1 MSSASS
7 LDTERLLRELSNRRS
22 EVEALQEVVRL
33 LAPSRPRDTAVLIA
47 VASILRA
54 RFGVKRLAYLH
65 TFTSDKQPRLAY
77 FHNFPSISRD
87 ALEEAM
93 RASSIY
99 FPEPDSLLG
108 LMGVEVVMPLGRYV
122 GPSIRVHRVEPKAW
136 WLFGDFAESEE
147 ERAND
152 LIYLEVI
159 GTLITVFLE
168 NNYIYEQQLMAERL
182 RLEQQALERELEF
195 ASRLQRRFAQK
206 SVGLHPR
213 LRTLLHYDARQK
225 VGGDLADF
233 IRTPEGDIVF
243 YIGDVSGK
251 GISAA
256 LVMANLHGQIQT
268 LAELQVDLPVIMDLL
283 HRRILQI
290 YGEEESGFVTL
301 FLGKVSF
308 RPEGMVMEYL
318 NAGHPPPLL
327 WRRGE
332 ISLLEANQTVLG
344 IDLPGRPSFQ
354 ETPPRSVVLEPGD
367 IFVGYTDGLIEQSNA
382 DHKILGVEPVVS
394 FVKGLTEAAPE
405 RMLEGLKKLLEDHRG
420 DRPLEDDLTFLLWEV
435 Q

>member
-1 MSSASS
+1 MSSFSS
-7 LDTERLLRELSNRRS
+7 VDVERLSRELAIRRS

-33 LAPSRPRDTAVLIA
+33 LVPGRPRDTALLIA

-54 RFGVKRLAYLH
+54 RFGVKRLAYIH
-65 TFTSDKQPRLAY
+65 TFTPDKRPKLAY

-93 RASSIY
+93 QATSMY

-108 LMGVEVVMPLGRYV
+108 RMGVEVVMPLGRYV
-122 GPSIRVHRVEPKAW
+122 GPNTRVHQVEPKAW
-136 WLFGDFAESEE
+136 WLLGDFAESDE

-168 NNYIYEQQLMAERL
+168 NNYIHEQQLQAERL

-195 ASRLQRRFAQK
+195 ASRLQRRFALK
-206 SVGLHPR
+206 SVGIHPR
-213 LRTLLHYDARQK
+213 IDTLLHYDARQK

-233 IRTPEGDIVF
+233 IKTPEGDVVF

-268 LAELQVDLPVIMDLL
+268 LAELRVDLPTIMDLL
-283 HRRILQI
+283 HRRISQI

-301 FLGKVSF
+301 FIGKLSF
-308 RPEGMVMEYL
+308 TEGRVVMEYM

-327 WRRGE
+327 WRGGRVE
-332 ISLLEANQTVLG
+332 LLEADQTVLG
-344 IDLPGRPSFQ
+344 IDLPGRRPFQ
-354 ETPPRSVVLEPGD
+354 ETQPRSVILEEGD
-367 IFVGYTDGLIEQSNA
+367 MFIGYTDGLIEQPEAGGN
-382 DHKILGVEPVVS
+382 ILGLEPVIACI
-394 FVKGLTEAAPE
+394 KGLTEATP
-405 RMLEGLKKLLEDHRG
+405 KKALQALRDLLESYRG
-420 DRPLEDDLTFLLWEV
+420 NQPLEDDLTLLLW
-435 Q
+435 QIR

>member
-1 MSSASS
+1 MDSFSSVDA
-7 LDTERLLRELSNRRS
+7 ERLLRELANRRS

-33 LAPSRPRDTAVLIA
+33 LAPAHPRDTALLIA

-54 RFGVKRLAYLH
+54 RFGVKRLAYIH
-65 TFTSDKQPRLAY
+65 TFTQDKRPKLSY

-93 RASSIY
+93 QASSIY
-99 FPEPDSLLG
+99 FPGSDSLLG
-108 LMGVEVVMPLGRYV
+108 RMGVEVVMPLGRYV
-122 GPSIRVHRVEPKAW
+122 GPTTRVHRVEPKAW
-136 WLFGDFAESEE
+136 WLLGDFAENDE

-152 LIYLEVI
+152 LIYMEVI

-195 ASRLQRRFAQK
+195 ASRLQRRFASK
-206 SVGLHPR
+206 SVGIHPR
-213 LRTLLHYDARQK
+213 LDTLLHYDARQK

-233 IRTPEGDIVF
+233 IRTPEGNVVF

-268 LAELQVDLPVIMDLL
+268 LVELQVDLPVILDLL
-283 HRRILQI
+283 HRRIWQI

-301 FLGKVSF
+301 FLGRISF
-308 RPEGMVMEYL
+308 AEDGCVLEYL

-327 WRRGE
+327 WRKGE
-332 ISLLEANQTVLG
+332 ITLLEADQTVLG
-344 IDLPGRPSFQ
+344 IDLPGRMPFL
-354 ETPPRSVVLEPGD
+354 ETRPRRLNLQMGD
-367 IFVGYTDGLIEQSNA
+367 MFIGYTDGLIEQPNKGGKLMGLDPVIA
-382 DHKILGVEPVVS
+382 YVKNLAEPS
-394 FVKGLTEAAPE
+394 PE
-405 RMLEGLKKLLEDHRG
+405 YALRTLRHLLEEYRG
-420 DRPLEDDLTFLLWEV
+420 GQPLEDDLTLLLW
-435 Q
+435 QIF

>member
-1 MSSASS
+1 MSAVSS
-7 LDTERLLRELSNRRS
+7 VDMDRLLRELANRRS

-33 LAPSRPRDTAVLIA
+33 LAPARPRDTALLIA

-65 TFTSDKQPRLAY
+65 TFTQDKQPRLAY

-93 RASSIY
+93 QATSIY
-99 FPEPDSLLG
+99 FPEADSLLG
-108 LMGVEVVMPLGRYV
+108 RMGVEVVMPLGRYV
-122 GPSIRVHRVEPKAW
+122 GPSPRVHRVEPKAW
-136 WLFGDFAESEE
+136 WLFGDFAESDD

-182 RLEQQALERELEF
+182 RLERQALERELEF

-213 LRTLLHYDARQK
+213 FRTLLHYDARQK

-233 IRTPEGDIVF
+233 IQTPAGEIVF

-308 RPEGMVMEYL
+308 HPDGIIMQYL

-327 WRRGE
+327 WRKGE
-332 ISLLEANQTVLG
+332 VTLLEANQTVLG

-354 ETPPRSVVLEPGD
+354 ETPPRQLVLEAGD
-367 IFVGYTDGLIEQSNA
+367 MFVGYTDGLIEQSSA
-382 DHKILGVEPVVS
+382 DHRILGIQPVVS
-394 FVKGLTEAAPE
+394 FAKSLSQATPE
-405 RMLEGLKKLLEDHRG
+405 HMLEGLKKLLEDHRG
-420 DRPLEDDLTFLLWEV
+420 DQPLEDDLTFLLWQV
-435 Q
+435 A